1 MDFVKIYCERMNYT
15 EPTEIIKPYTPK
27 KESTNYFII
36 SKKYIV
42 LYKINRQTNTA
53 QIKRIFSKE
62 FNDSIKQLYENNNRC
77 LF

>member
-1 MDFVKIYCERMNYT
+1 MDFVKRYCERMNYT

-27 KESTNYFII
+27 SDNKNYFII
-36 SKKYIV
+36 SRKYIV
-42 LYKINRQTNTA
+42 LYKINTQTNTT